1 MTKYDKSIIYKICCK
16 DLSIQDIY
24 IGSTTNFKNRKYYHK
39 NCCINENNRGY
50 LQPKYQF
57 IRDNGGWENWE
68 MVFIKEIKCNS
79 KLELHAE
86 ERKTIEEF
94 GATLNCQI
102 PNRNQKERYEIN
114 KEEIRKKTRE
124 KYNGYEK
131 QDKPKLNN
139 KLGIRNIREE
149 IYQGRKYYTFE
160 KKGYKRKRFN
170 QEKYTLD
177 EVIEYKKSILNIYN
191 E

>member
-1 MTKYDKSIIYKICCK
+1 MVNYDKSIIYKICCK

-24 IGSTTNFKNRKYYHK
+24 IGSTTNFRRRKCKHKKDCYYEK
-39 NCCINENNRGY
+39 AKSYNY
-50 LQPKYQF
+50 KVYKF

-86 ERKTIEEF
+86 ERKIIEEF
-94 GATLNCQI
+94 GSSLNSYI
-102 PNRNQKERYEIN
+102 PNRNHKERYEMN
-114 KEEIRKKTRE
+114 KKESYI
-124 KYNGYEK
+124 K
-131 QDKPKLNN
+131 QDKANSGN
-139 KLGIRNIREE
+139 KLGIRYISEE
-149 IYQGRKYYTFE
+149 MHQGKKHYTFN

-177 EVIEYKKSILNIYN
+177 DVIEYKKSILNI
-191 E
+191 